1 MFPFSVSQT
10 YDTHWLVDKL
20 GCLSVNPFL
29 NLPSFPLASRWTGQ
43 ERGMKWQWLSQD
55 IKIRTHGWTCK
66 PPPDLVTTTK
76 LSCCWQ
82 PSLPLVA
89 RSHNYFTTRGCQHLQ
104 TILMDPPPILITPSA
119 DHHRLCFIVPFKGWS
134 DHSSGNPDCIQ
145 DDSRCNCITATIS
158 VCTPTQICTAGVKL
172 LIMFF
177 PDPSKF
183 INQRCHSWQS
193 VFSTVFDFAA
203 GYFAYEGPSVVEGS
217 CRSSKYFKTPPSSID
232 NPLLIRQHNPD
243 NTDIF
248 GDRTIGAFEAKYRL
262 LPKQ

>member
-1 MFPFSVSQT
+1 MDRAGTRDEVAMVKPRYQ
-10 YDTHWLVDKL
+10 DKDAWLDMQ
-20 GCLSVNPFL
+20 
-29 NLPSFPLASRWTGQ
+29 A
-43 ERGMKWQWLSQD
+43 
-55 IKIRTHGWTCK
+55 
-66 PPPDLVTTTK
+66 PPDLVTTTK

-134 DHSSGNPDCIQ
+134 DHSSGTPDGIQ

-248 GDRTIGAFEAKYRL
+248 GDLNIDAFEAKILSLSKTTEMKR
-262 LPKQ
+262 